1 MNIKRTILAFAIVA
15 SVIAGI
21 YLFLNA
27 VENHKEVKRQQKQKD
42 LYASYGIE
50 NDGKTPFASL
60 PRMLTHDVQAAK
72 IGDALFRDKRLASSP
87 RRICLSCHSLSE
99 GGIDG
104 KKHSGLLT
112 RPVYNAVFSSV
123 FMSDGSISNLTD
135 VVRVMI
141 EDPRFTGGPSISNL
155 VAQFSKDEKM
165 LRHFQMAYDDGLT
178 QTNILDSIVQ
188 YHKTLVSPL
197 TKFDRFASG
206 ATNVYDAAEMKGS
219 QLFKTLN
226 CVSCHNGPVLG
237 GRKTH
242 DGVKVPALRGLSTRS
257 AYQPDG
263 FSGNLAM
270 VLMRMPCGELE
281 KEDRIAL
288 IKFLKTL

>member
-1 MNIKRTILAFAIVA
+1 
-15 SVIAGI
+15 
-21 YLFLNA
+21 
-27 VENHKEVKRQQKQKD
+27 
-42 LYASYGIE
+42 
-50 NDGKTPFASL
+50 
-60 PRMLTHDVQAAK
+60 MLTHNILRAK
-72 IGDALFRDKRLASSP
+72 IGYTLFRDKRLAASP

-112 RPVYNAVFSSV
+112 RPVHNAVFSSV
-123 FMSDGSISNLTD
+123 FMSDGSISNLAD
-135 VVRVMI
+135 VVRIMI
-141 EDPRFTGGPSISNL
+141 EDPRFAGGPSISNL
-155 VAQFSKDEKM
+155 VAVLSKDEKT
-165 LRHFQMAYDDGLT
+165 LRHFQMAYEDGVT

-188 YHKTLVSPL
+188 YHKTLISPL

-206 ATNVYDAAEMKGS
+206 VTNVYDSAELKGS
-219 QLFKTLN
+219 RLFTSLN
-226 CVSCHNGPVLG
+226 CVSCHDGPVLG

>member
-1 MNIKRTILAFAIVA
+1 MNLKRTILAFALVA
-15 SVIAGI
+15 VVIGGMN
-21 YLFLNA
+21 LFLNV
-27 VENHKEVKRQQKQKD
+27 VEQRQEEQRAQKQKE

-60 PRMLTHDVQAAK
+60 PRMLTHDVQSANL
-72 IGDALFRDKRLASSP
+72 GDMLFRDGRLASSP

-123 FMSDGSISNLTD
+123 FMGDGSVSNLAD
-135 VVRVMI
+135 AVRIMI
-141 EDPRFTGGPSISNL
+141 EDPRFAGGPSVSNL
-155 VAQFSKDEKM
+155 VVQFSKDEKT
-165 LRHFQMAYDDGLT
+165 LRRFQMAYDDGVT
-178 QTNILDSIVQ
+178 ETNILDSVVQ
-188 YHKTLVSPL
+188 YHKTLISPL

-206 ATNVYDAAEMKGS
+206 VTNVYDAAELKGS
-219 QLFKTLN
+219 ELFKTLN
-226 CVSCHNGPVLG
+226 CVSCHDGPVLG

-242 DGVKVPALRGLSTRS
+242 DGVKVPALRGLSFRS

-263 FSGNLAM
+263 FSGNLGM

-281 KEDRIAL
+281 KDERVAL
-288 IKFLKTL
+288 VKFLKTL